1 MLRPPFSQEAIPIN
15 NWDVIVIGAGAAGL
29 MTCLELP
36 SNLKVLLLNRNTS
49 KVSSSRWAQGGIA
62 SVVRQDDSFDL
73 HAEDTLKA
81 GDGLCDFQAVEM
93 LVKEAPGCVDRLQNL
108 GMIFDQSS
116 DQLAT
121 TLEAAHSR
129 RRVLHVKDRTGRALV
144 EVLEDH
150 VENKKNILHCR
161 GVRVT
166 ELLIENEECKGV
178 QVLDGANL
186 YWIQSRAVVLAT
198 GGGGHLFTNTTNP
211 AQSSG
216 EGIALAWKAG
226 AAIEDLEFV
235 QFHPTALKFYGA
247 PCFLISEALRG
258 EGAILVDKNGESP
271 VKNLENRDLA
281 TRDQVSR
288 AIMKNMHDNNVDHVG
303 LDLRYIDPEKIV
315 ERFPTILSRC
325 QDYGVNPLNEL
336 IPVAP
341 AALYWMG
348 GVKTDLNACST
359 RKGLYAVGEVA
370 STGVHGANRLASNS
384 LMECLVFA
392 RKMSSIVLNDLSKV
406 EKFDRSFQEFDIEDP
421 KEDQISIISQWKL
434 TIIDKPLIE
443 GKIEHLGPIM
453 NAFYIYSNLLIKNE
467 IPLFESKLI
476 DIKADNLHIHN
487 IVLKSSKPNVK
498 PLILQIGNSLLSDT
512 INCFDQ
518 LNESPKVKIKKTDIT
533 TNIPKKLSFGF
544 NKKVKFFNFFI
555 PPFIAIFSLILFS
568 SSFIYFYSPF
578 ENIERKELTNPE

>member
-1 MLRPPFSQEAIPIN
+1 MLRPPFSQEPIPIN

-29 MTCLELP
+29 MSSLELP
-36 SNLKVLLLNRNTS
+36 TDLKVLLLNRNTS

-62 SVVRQDDSFDL
+62 SVIRKDDSFDL
-73 HAEDTLKA
+73 HADDTLKA

-93 LVKEAPGCVDRLQNL
+93 LVREAPSCVDRLQNL

-258 EGAILVDKNGESP
+258 EGAVLVDKNGDSP
-271 VKNLENRDLA
+271 VKNLKNRD
-281 TRDQVSR
+281 
-288 AIMKNMHDNNVDHVG
+288 
-303 LDLRYIDPEKIV
+303 
-315 ERFPTILSRC
+315 
-325 QDYGVNPLNEL
+325 
-336 IPVAP
+336 
-341 AALYWMG
+341 
-348 GVKTDLNACST
+348 
-359 RKGLYAVGEVA
+359 
-370 STGVHGANRLASNS
+370 
-384 LMECLVFA
+384 
-392 RKMSSIVLNDLSKV
+392 
-406 EKFDRSFQEFDIEDP
+406 
-421 KEDQISIISQWKL
+421 
-434 TIIDKPLIE
+434 
-443 GKIEHLGPIM
+443 
-453 NAFYIYSNLLIKNE
+453 
-467 IPLFESKLI
+467 
-476 DIKADNLHIHN
+476 
-487 IVLKSSKPNVK
+487 
-498 PLILQIGNSLLSDT
+498 
-512 INCFDQ
+512 
-518 LNESPKVKIKKTDIT
+518 
-533 TNIPKKLSFGF
+533 
-544 NKKVKFFNFFI
+544 
-555 PPFIAIFSLILFS
+555 
-568 SSFIYFYSPF
+568 
-578 ENIERKELTNPE
+578 

>member
-1 MLRPPFSQEAIPIN
+1 MLRPPFSQEPISIN
-15 NWDVIVIGAGAAGL
+15 SWDVIVIGAGAAGL

-36 SNLKVLLLNRNTS
+36 ANLKVLLLNRNTS
-49 KVSSSRWAQGGIA
+49 KASSSRWAQGGIA
-62 SVVRQDDSFDL
+62 SVVRPDDSFDL

-81 GDGLCDFQAVEM
+81 GDGLCDFKAVEM
-93 LVKEAPGCVDRLQNL
+93 LVREAPSCVERLQNM
-108 GMIFDQSS
+108 GMIFDQTF
-116 DQLAT
+116 DKLAT

-178 QVLDGANL
+178 QVLDGSNL
-186 YWIQSRAVVLAT
+186 YWIASRAVVLAT

-211 AQSSG
+211 PQSSG

-226 AAIEDLEFV
+226 AAIEDLEFI

-258 EGAILVDKNGESP
+258 EGAVLVDKYGRSP
-271 VKNLENRDLA
+271 VKHLQNKDLA

-288 AIMKNMHDNNVDHVG
+288 AIMKNMDENNVDHVG
-303 LDLRYIDPEKIV
+303 LDLRFINPEKVV

-325 QDYGVNPLNEL
+325 QDYGVNPLNEI
-336 IPVAP
+336 IPVSP
-341 AALYWMG
+341 AAHYWMG
-348 GVKTDLNACST
+348 GVSTDLNASST

-392 RKMSSIVLNDLSKV
+392 RKMSSIVLNSPLNLNKV
-406 EKFDRSFQEFDIEDP
+406 DRSIQEFDIQDP
-421 KEDQISIISQWKL
+421 QEEYISRITAKIDELRKSCWSNLGVSRYRSNMDKFLNKIQNDICVLQENPLLNILEK
-434 TIIDKPLIE
+434 IEIDK
-443 GKIEHLGPIM
+443 KIKLNEPDRRGL
-453 NAFYIYSNLLIKNE
+453 NVLLDLQNRQITTLTLLKACLFREESRGGHFRDDYDSKDKNWE
-467 IPLFESKLI
+467 C
-476 DIKADNLHIHN
+476 HTR
-487 IVLKSSKPNVK
+487 
-498 PLILQIGNSLLSDT
+498 Q
-512 INCFDQ
+512 Q
-518 LNESPKVKIKKTDIT
+518 LNHKIKKR
-533 TNIPKKLSFGF
+533 
-544 NKKVKFFNFFI
+544 FI
-555 PPFIAIFSLILFS
+555 K
-568 SSFIYFYSPF
+568 
-578 ENIERKELTNPE
+578 N

>member
-1 MLRPPFSQEAIPIN
+1 MLRPPFSQETIPVN
-15 NWDVIVIGAGAAGL
+15 NWDVIVVGAGAAGL

-36 SNLKVLLLNRNTS
+36 ANLKVLLLNRNTS
-49 KVSSSRWAQGGIA
+49 KASSSRWAQGGIA

-73 HAEDTLKA
+73 HADDTLKA
-81 GDGLCDFQAVEM
+81 GDGLCDLQAVEM
-93 LVKEAPGCVDRLQNL
+93 LVKEAPGCVNRLQNL

-150 VENKKNILHCR
+150 IENKKNILHCR

-166 ELLIENEECKGV
+166 ELLIDNDQCRGV

-216 EGIALAWKAG
+216 EGIALAWQAG

-271 VKNLENRDLA
+271 VKNLKNRDLA

-288 AIMKNMHDNNVDHVG
+288 AIMKSMHDNSVDHVG
-303 LDLRYIDPEKIV
+303 LDLRYINPEKVV

-325 QDYGVNPLNEL
+325 QEYGVNPLNEV

-341 AALYWMG
+341 AAHYWMG
-348 GVKTDLNACST
+348 GVKTDLNASST

-392 RKMSSIVLNDLSKV
+392 RKLSSIVLNDRPALIKCH
-406 EKFDRSFQEFDIEDP
+406 RSLQDFDIKDP
-421 KEDQISIISQWKL
+421 KEDQISKISEKIDELRKL
-434 TIIDKPLIE
+434 CWLNLGVSRNKLNMSKFLNYIQDDMVHLQKDSLLISLKKINFDQKIKLIE
-443 GKIEHLGPIM
+443 RNRRAL
-453 NAFYIYSNLLIKNE
+453 NLLLDLKNRQITTITLLKACLFREESRGGHYRHDFPDKDKDWECHTRQQLDQKIQKRFIKN
-467 IPLFESKLI
+467 
-476 DIKADNLHIHN
+476 
-487 IVLKSSKPNVK
+487 
-498 PLILQIGNSLLSDT
+498 
-512 INCFDQ
+512 
-518 LNESPKVKIKKTDIT
+518 
-533 TNIPKKLSFGF
+533 
-544 NKKVKFFNFFI
+544 
-555 PPFIAIFSLILFS
+555 
-568 SSFIYFYSPF
+568 
-578 ENIERKELTNPE
+578 

>member
-1 MLRPPFSQEAIPIN
+1 
-15 NWDVIVIGAGAAGL
+15 
-29 MTCLELP
+29 
-36 SNLKVLLLNRNTS
+36 
-49 KVSSSRWAQGGIA
+49 
-62 SVVRQDDSFDL
+62 
-73 HAEDTLKA
+73 
-81 GDGLCDFQAVEM
+81 
-93 LVKEAPGCVDRLQNL
+93 
-108 GMIFDQSS
+108 MIFDQSFN
-116 DQLAT
+116 QLAT

-129 RRVLHVKDRTGRALV
+129 KRVLHVKDRTGRALV

-150 VENKKNILHCR
+150 IENKKNILHCR

-166 ELLIENEECKGV
+166 KLLIQNEECKGV

-216 EGIALAWKAG
+216 EGIALAWNAG

-271 VKNLENRDLA
+271 VEDLKNRDLA

-288 AIMKNMHDNNVDHVG
+288 AIMRNMHDNNVDHVG

-325 QDYGVNPLNEL
+325 QDYGVNPLNEV

-341 AALYWMG
+341 AAHYWMG
-348 GVKTDLNACST
+348 GVKTDLNASST

-392 RKMSSIVLNDLSKV
+392 RKMSAIVLNEPLKFSKF
-406 EKFDRSFQEFDIEDP
+406 ERSCQEFDIQDP
-421 KEDQISIISQWKL
+421 PEDQISNISEKIDELRKL
-434 TIIDKPLIE
+434 CW
-443 GKIEHLGPIM
+443 
-453 NAFYIYSNLLIKNE
+453 SNLGVSRNKISMGKFLSNLKDDMTKSQKNDLLNILEIIK
-467 IPLFESKLI
+467 
-476 DIKADNLHIHN
+476 
-487 IVLKSSKPNVK
+487 
-498 PLILQIGNSLLSDT
+498 
-512 INCFDQ
+512 FDQ
-518 LNESPKVKIKKTDIT
+518 IIKLNEPNRRALNLLLDLKNRQITTITLINACLFREESRGGHYRDDFPCKDKKWECHTRQQLDKKIKKR
-533 TNIPKKLSFGF
+533 
-544 NKKVKFFNFFI
+544 FI
-555 PPFIAIFSLILFS
+555 K
-568 SSFIYFYSPF
+568 
-578 ENIERKELTNPE
+578 N

>member
-1 MLRPPFSQEAIPIN
+1 MLRPPFSKQLIGIN
-15 NWDVIVIGAGAAGL
+15 EWDVIVIGAGAAGL

-49 KVSSSRWAQGGIA
+49 KASSSRWAQGGIA
-62 SVVRQDDSFDL
+62 SVVRPDDSFDL

-81 GDGLCDFQAVEM
+81 GDGLCDLEAVEM
-93 LVKEAPGCVDRLQNL
+93 LVREAPECVERLQTL
-108 GMIFDQSS
+108 GMTFDQSS

-144 EVLEDH
+144 EVLEDR
-150 VENKKNILHCR
+150 VESQKNILHCR

-166 ELLIENEECKGV
+166 ELLIENEICRGV
-178 QVLDGANL
+178 QVLDGSNL
-186 YWIQSRAVVLAT
+186 YWITSRAVVLAT

-226 AAIEDLEFV
+226 AAIEDVEFI

-258 EGAILVDKNGESP
+258 EGAILVDKNGKSP
-271 VKNLENRDLA
+271 VEHLQNRDLA
-281 TRDQVSR
+281 SRDQVSR
-288 AIMKNMHDNNVDHVG
+288 AIMKNMQDNNIDHVG
-303 LDLRYIDPEKIV
+303 LDLRYINPEKIV

-325 QDYGVNPLNEL
+325 QDYGVNPLNEV

-341 AALYWMG
+341 AAHYWMG
-348 GVKTDLNACST
+348 GVSTDLNASST

-392 RKMSSIVLNDLSKV
+392 RKMSSIILNSPRNLGNLNRSNKEFNLSDPNEDHIARIKV
-406 EKFDRSFQEFDIEDP
+406 KIDELRKSCWVNLGVSRQKNNMIQFFNDIQNDINQLKTNPLLNSLKTIEINEKI
-421 KEDQISIISQWKL
+421 KL
-434 TIIDKPLIE
+434 NEPNRRGL
-443 GKIEHLGPIM
+443 
-453 NAFYIYSNLLIKNE
+453 NLLI
-467 IPLFESKLI
+467 
-476 DIKADNLHIHN
+476 D
-487 IVLKSSKPNVK
+487 
-498 PLILQIGNSLLSDT
+498 LQNR
-512 INCFDQ
+512 Q
-518 LNESPKVKIKKTDIT
+518 IT
-533 TNIPKKLSFGF
+533 TLTLLK
-544 NKKVKFFNFFI
+544 
-555 PPFIAIFSLILFS
+555 ACLFREES
-568 SSFIYFYSPF
+568 RGGHYRSDFPSKDINWKCHTRQQIDQKIYKRFTR
-578 ENIERKELTNPE
+578 N

>member
-1 MLRPPFSQEAIPIN
+1 MLRPPFSQEPISIN
-15 NWDVIVIGAGAAGL
+15 TWDVIVIGAGAAGL

-49 KVSSSRWAQGGIA
+49 KASSSRWAQGGIA
-62 SVVRQDDSFDL
+62 SVVRPDDSFDL

-81 GDGLCDFQAVEM
+81 GDGLCDFKAVEL
-93 LVKEAPGCVDRLQNL
+93 LVREAPGCVDRLQNL
-108 GMIFDQSS
+108 GMIFDQNC

-150 VENKKNILHCR
+150 VENKENILHCR

-166 ELLIENEECKGV
+166 DLLIENEECKGV
-178 QVLDGANL
+178 QVLDGSNL
-186 YWIQSRAVVLAT
+186 YWITSRAVVLAT

-226 AAIEDLEFV
+226 AAIEDLEFI

-258 EGAILVDKNGESP
+258 EGAVLVDKNGQSP
-271 VKNLENRDLA
+271 VKSLQNRDLA

-288 AIMKNMHDNNVDHVG
+288 AIMKNMHENNVDHVG

-315 ERFPTILSRC
+315 ERFPTIVSRC
-325 QDYGVNPLNEL
+325 QDYGLNPLNDV

-341 AALYWMG
+341 AAHYWMG
-348 GVKTDLNACST
+348 GVRTDLNAST
-359 RKGLYAVGEVA
+359 NRKGLYALGEVA

-392 RKMSSIVLNDLSKV
+392 RKMSSIVLNNPLNLRKLERLNKECDIQVPPEDHIPIIARKIDELRKACWINLGVSRNKSNMIQFLNHIQADMDQLH
-406 EKFDRSFQEFDIEDP
+406 KNPLLNSLHQIEFDQKI
-421 KEDQISIISQWKL
+421 KL
-434 TIIDKPLIE
+434 NEPNRRGL
-443 GKIEHLGPIM
+443 
-453 NAFYIYSNLLIKNE
+453 NLLLDLQNRQITTLTLLKACLFRKESRGGHYRDDFPFKHENWECHTRQQLNQEIKKRFIKN
-467 IPLFESKLI
+467 
-476 DIKADNLHIHN
+476 
-487 IVLKSSKPNVK
+487 
-498 PLILQIGNSLLSDT
+498 
-512 INCFDQ
+512 
-518 LNESPKVKIKKTDIT
+518 
-533 TNIPKKLSFGF
+533 
-544 NKKVKFFNFFI
+544 
-555 PPFIAIFSLILFS
+555 
-568 SSFIYFYSPF
+568 
-578 ENIERKELTNPE
+578 

>member
-1 MLRPPFSQEAIPIN
+1 MLRPPFSQEPIPIN

-29 MTCLELP
+29 MTSLELP
-36 SNLKVLLLNRNTS
+36 TNLKVLLLNRNTS

-62 SVVRQDDSFDL
+62 SVIRQDDSFDL
-73 HAEDTLKA
+73 HADDTLKA

-271 VKNLENRDLA
+271 VKNLKNRDLA

-288 AIMKNMHDNNVDHVG
+288 AIMKNMQDNNVDNVG

-315 ERFPTILSRC
+315 ERFPTILTRC
-325 QDYGVNPLNEL
+325 QDYGVNPLNEV

-341 AALYWMG
+341 AAHYWMG
-348 GVKTDLNACST
+348 GVKTDLNASTT

-392 RKMSSIVLNDLSKV
+392 RKMSSIVLNDPSKLV
-406 EKFDRSFQEFDIEDP
+406 KFERSSQEFDTQDP
-421 KEDQISIISQWKL
+421 KEDQISKIAEKIDELRKL
-434 TIIDKPLIE
+434 CWVNL
-443 GKIEHLGPIM
+443 GVSRNKINMSKFLNSIQDDINKLHK
-453 NAFYIYSNLLIKNE
+453 NALL
-467 IPLFESKLI
+467 
-476 DIKADNLHIHN
+476 
-487 IVLKSSKPNVK
+487 
-498 PLILQIGNSLLSDT
+498 NSLEK
-512 INCFDQ
+512 IKFDQKIQ
-518 LNESPKVKIKKTDIT
+518 LNERNRRALNLLLDLKNRQIT
-533 TNIPKKLSFGF
+533 TITLLKACLFREESRGGHYRDDFP
-544 NKKVKFFNFFI
+544 NKDKNWECHTRQQLDQKIQKRFI
-555 PPFIAIFSLILFS
+555 K
-568 SSFIYFYSPF
+568 
-578 ENIERKELTNPE
+578 N

>member
-1 MLRPPFSQEAIPIN
+1 MLRPPFSQESIPIN

-36 SNLKVLLLNRNTS
+36 SNFKVLLLNRNTS

-93 LVKEAPGCVDRLQNL
+93 LVKEAPGCVERLQNL

-150 VENKKNILHCR
+150 IENQKNILHCR

-166 ELLIENEECKGV
+166 QLLIENKECRGV

-186 YWIQSRAVVLAT
+186 YWIKSRAVVLAT

-325 QDYGVNPLNEL
+325 QDYGVNPLNEV

-341 AALYWMG
+341 AAHYWMG
-348 GVKTDLNACST
+348 GVKTDLNASST

-406 EKFDRSFQEFDIEDP
+406 EKFERSFQEFDIEDP
-421 KEDQISIISQWKL
+421 KEDQISTIAEKIDELRKL
-434 TIIDKPLIE
+434 CWLNLGVSRNKVNMSKFLNYIQNDIDKLNKNDLLNSLE
-443 GKIEHLGPIM
+443 KIKVDQKIKLSERNRRAL
-453 NAFYIYSNLLIKNE
+453 NLLLDLKNRQITTITLLKACLFREESRGGHHRDDFPDKDKNWECHTRQQLDKKIQKRFIKN
-467 IPLFESKLI
+467 
-476 DIKADNLHIHN
+476 
-487 IVLKSSKPNVK
+487 
-498 PLILQIGNSLLSDT
+498 
-512 INCFDQ
+512 
-518 LNESPKVKIKKTDIT
+518 
-533 TNIPKKLSFGF
+533 
-544 NKKVKFFNFFI
+544 
-555 PPFIAIFSLILFS
+555 
-568 SSFIYFYSPF
+568 
-578 ENIERKELTNPE
+578 

>member
-1 MLRPPFSQEAIPIN
+1 MLRPPFSQEPIPLN

-93 LVKEAPGCVDRLQNL
+93 LVKEAPGCVERLQNL

-150 VENKKNILHCR
+150 IENQKNILHCR

-166 ELLIENEECKGV
+166 ELLIENKECRGV

-186 YWIQSRAVVLAT
+186 YWIKSRAVVLAT

-325 QDYGVNPLNEL
+325 QDYGVNPLNEV

-341 AALYWMG
+341 AAHYWMG
-348 GVKTDLNACST
+348 GVKTDLNASST

-392 RKMSSIVLNDLSKV
+392 RKMSSIVLNDSLKLV
-406 EKFDRSFQEFDIEDP
+406 KLDRSPLEFDIQDP
-421 KEDQISIISQWKL
+421 QEDQISKIAEKIDELRKICWSNLGVSRNKDSMSKFLNCIQDDMAKLQKNDLLNILDQIQFDQEIKL
-434 TIIDKPLIE
+434 TEPNRRAL
-443 GKIEHLGPIM
+443 
-453 NAFYIYSNLLIKNE
+453 NLLLDLKNRQITTITLLKACLFREESRGGHYRDDFPNKDKNWECHTRQQLDKKIQKRFIKN
-467 IPLFESKLI
+467 
-476 DIKADNLHIHN
+476 
-487 IVLKSSKPNVK
+487 
-498 PLILQIGNSLLSDT
+498 
-512 INCFDQ
+512 
-518 LNESPKVKIKKTDIT
+518 
-533 TNIPKKLSFGF
+533 
-544 NKKVKFFNFFI
+544 
-555 PPFIAIFSLILFS
+555 
-568 SSFIYFYSPF
+568 
-578 ENIERKELTNPE
+578 

>member
-1 MLRPPFSQEAIPIN
+1 MLRQPFSQEPIPLN

-36 SNLKVLLLNRNTS
+36 ANLKVLLLNRNTS
-49 KVSSSRWAQGGIA
+49 KISSSRWAQGGIA

-73 HAEDTLKA
+73 HADDTLKA
-81 GDGLCDFQAVEM
+81 GDGLCDYQAVEM

-150 VENKKNILHCR
+150 IENKKNILHCR

-166 ELLIENEECKGV
+166 ELLIENEECQGV

-198 GGGGHLFTNTTNP
+198 GGGGHLFANTTNP

-271 VKNLENRDLA
+271 VKNLKNRDLA

-288 AIMKNMHDNNVDHVG
+288 AIMKNMHDNNVDYVG
-303 LDLRYIDPEKIV
+303 LDLRFIDPEKIV

-325 QDYGVNPLNEL
+325 QDYGVNPLNEI

-341 AALYWMG
+341 AAHYWMG
-348 GVKTDLNACST
+348 GVKTDLNASST

-392 RKMSSIVLNDLSKV
+392 RKMSSIVLNDLYKF

-421 KEDQISIISQWKL
+421 KEDQMSIISEKIDELRKL
-434 TIIDKPLIE
+434 CWLNLGVSRNKVNMSEFLNDIQNDIDKLNNNDLLNSLE
-443 GKIEHLGPIM
+443 KIKFDQKIKLSERNRRAL
-453 NAFYIYSNLLIKNE
+453 NLLLDLKNRQITTLTLLKACLFREESRGGHYRDDFTDKDKNWECHTRQQLNQKIQKRFIKN
-467 IPLFESKLI
+467 
-476 DIKADNLHIHN
+476 
-487 IVLKSSKPNVK
+487 
-498 PLILQIGNSLLSDT
+498 
-512 INCFDQ
+512 
-518 LNESPKVKIKKTDIT
+518 
-533 TNIPKKLSFGF
+533 
-544 NKKVKFFNFFI
+544 
-555 PPFIAIFSLILFS
+555 
-568 SSFIYFYSPF
+568 
-578 ENIERKELTNPE
+578 

>member
-1 MLRPPFSQEAIPIN
+1 MLRPPFSQEPIPLN

-36 SNLKVLLLNRNTS
+36 ANLKVLLLNRNTS
-49 KVSSSRWAQGGIA
+49 KISSSRWAQGGIA

-73 HAEDTLKA
+73 HADDTLKA
-81 GDGLCDFQAVEM
+81 GDGLCDYQAVEM
-93 LVKEAPGCVDRLQNL
+93 LVKEAPACVDRLQNL

-150 VENKKNILHCR
+150 IENKKNILHCR

-166 ELLIENEECKGV
+166 ELFIENEECKGV

-211 AQSSG
+211 AQSAG
-216 EGIALAWKAG
+216 EGISLAWKAG
-226 AAIEDLEFV
+226 AVIEDLEFV

-271 VKNLENRDLA
+271 VKNLKNRDLA

-288 AIMKNMHDNNVDHVG
+288 AIMQNMHENDVDHVG

-315 ERFPTILSRC
+315 KRFPTILSRC
-325 QDYGVNPLNEL
+325 QEYGVNPLNEV

-341 AALYWMG
+341 AAHYWMG
-348 GVKTDLNACST
+348 GVKTDLNASST

-392 RKMSSIVLNDLSKV
+392 RKMSSIVLNDPPKY
-406 EKFDRSFQEFDIEDP
+406 ENFDRSFQEFDIQHPE
-421 KEDQISIISQWKL
+421 EDQISKIAEKIDELRKL
-434 TIIDKPLIE
+434 CW
-443 GKIEHLGPIM
+443 
-453 NAFYIYSNLLIKNE
+453 SNLGVSRNKVNM
-467 IPLFESKLI
+467 SKFLNCIQDDI
-476 DIKADNLHIHN
+476 D
-487 IVLKSSKPNVK
+487 
-498 PLILQIGNSLLSDT
+498 QINKNSLLDS
-512 INCFDQ
+512 
-518 LNESPKVKIKKTDIT
+518 LEKIKFGQKIKFSEPNRRALNLLLDLKNRQIT
-533 TNIPKKLSFGF
+533 TITLLKACLFREESRGGHYRDDFPDKGNNWKCHTRQQLGKKIHKRYIK
-544 NKKVKFFNFFI
+544 N
-555 PPFIAIFSLILFS
+555 
-568 SSFIYFYSPF
+568 
-578 ENIERKELTNPE
+578 

>member
-1 MLRPPFSQEAIPIN
+1 MLRPPFSQEPIPLN

-36 SNLKVLLLNRNTS
+36 ANLKVLLLNRNTS
-49 KVSSSRWAQGGIA
+49 KISSSRWAQGGIA

-73 HAEDTLKA
+73 HADDTLKA

-93 LVKEAPGCVDRLQNL
+93 LVKEAPGCVNRLQNL

-150 VENKKNILHCR
+150 IENKKNILHCR

-166 ELLIENEECKGV
+166 ELFVDNEECKGV

-271 VKNLENRDLA
+271 VKNLKNRDLA

-288 AIMKNMHDNNVDHVG
+288 AIMKNMHDNDVDHVG

-315 ERFPTILSRC
+315 ERFPTIISRC
-325 QDYGVNPLNEL
+325 QDYGVNPLNEV

-341 AALYWMG
+341 AAHYWMG
-348 GVKTDLNACST
+348 GVKTDLNASST

-392 RKMSSIVLNDLSKV
+392 RKMSSIVLNDLSKF

-421 KEDQISIISQWKL
+421 KEDQISIIAEKIDELRKL
-434 TIIDKPLIE
+434 CWLNLGVSRNKVNMSKFLNYIQNDIDKLNKNDLLNSLE
-443 GKIEHLGPIM
+443 KIKFDQKIKLSERNRRAL
-453 NAFYIYSNLLIKNE
+453 NLLLDLKNRQITTITLLKACLFREESRGGHYRDDFPDKNKNWECHTRQQLDQKIQKRFIKN
-467 IPLFESKLI
+467 
-476 DIKADNLHIHN
+476 
-487 IVLKSSKPNVK
+487 
-498 PLILQIGNSLLSDT
+498 
-512 INCFDQ
+512 
-518 LNESPKVKIKKTDIT
+518 
-533 TNIPKKLSFGF
+533 
-544 NKKVKFFNFFI
+544 
-555 PPFIAIFSLILFS
+555 
-568 SSFIYFYSPF
+568 
-578 ENIERKELTNPE
+578 

>member
-1 MLRPPFSQEAIPIN
+1 MLRPPFSQEPIPIN

-93 LVKEAPGCVDRLQNL
+93 LVKEAPSCVDRLQNL

-150 VENKKNILHCR
+150 IENQKNILHCR

-166 ELLIENEECKGV
+166 ELFIDNEECKGV

-271 VKNLENRDLA
+271 VKNLKNRDLA

-288 AIMKNMHDNNVDHVG
+288 AIMKNMHDNDVDHVG

-315 ERFPTILSRC
+315 ERFPTIISRC
-325 QDYGVNPLNEL
+325 QDYGVNPLNEV

-341 AALYWMG
+341 AAHYWMG
-348 GVKTDLNACST
+348 GVKTDLNASST

-392 RKMSSIVLNDLSKV
+392 RKMSSIVLNEPSKFK
-406 EKFDRSFQEFDIEDP
+406 KFDRSFREFDFQDP
-421 KEDQISIISQWKL
+421 KEDQISQISEKIDDLRKL
-434 TIIDKPLIE
+434 CWSNLGVSRNKVNMSKFLNYIQNDIDKLNKNDLLNSLE
-443 GKIEHLGPIM
+443 KIKFDQKIKLSERNRRAL
-453 NAFYIYSNLLIKNE
+453 NLLLDLKNRQITTITLLKACLFREESRGGHYRDDFPDKDKNWECHTRQQLDQKIQKRFIKN
-467 IPLFESKLI
+467 
-476 DIKADNLHIHN
+476 
-487 IVLKSSKPNVK
+487 
-498 PLILQIGNSLLSDT
+498 
-512 INCFDQ
+512 
-518 LNESPKVKIKKTDIT
+518 
-533 TNIPKKLSFGF
+533 
-544 NKKVKFFNFFI
+544 
-555 PPFIAIFSLILFS
+555 
-568 SSFIYFYSPF
+568 
-578 ENIERKELTNPE
+578 